1 MDAKKKRDGDQGEG
15 VVETVEGGCKETA
28 VRRAEGRTCNLSV
41 SDLHY
46 VRFWLLTQHAVALAP
61 RVYVT

>member
-1 MDAKKKRDGDQGEG
+1 M
-15 VVETVEGGCKETA
+15 VETVEGGCKETA